1 MMNDLTLVYK
11 GFAMSKKKHM
21 GIGHLCH
28 TPSLGFEDG
37 DTATVSGFLMSMWG
51 ENPAVTI
58 DL

>member
-1 MMNDLTLVYK
+1 
-11 GFAMSKKKHM
+11 MSKKKHM

-37 DTATVSGFLMSMWG
+37 DTATVSGFLMSIWG
-51 ENPAVTI
+51 ENPSVTI